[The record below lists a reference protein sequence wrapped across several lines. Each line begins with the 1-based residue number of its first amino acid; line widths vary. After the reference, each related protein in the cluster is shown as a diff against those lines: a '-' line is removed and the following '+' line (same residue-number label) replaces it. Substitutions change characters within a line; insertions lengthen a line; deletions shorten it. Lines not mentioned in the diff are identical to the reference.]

1 MLLADSEA
9 VTCGEGNYTMQIG
22 MVGLGRMGGN
32 IARRLVAGGHR
43 CTAYDRDPRQAGKLA
58 AADVEIV
65 QNLPGLVAAL
75 APPRAVWVMLPAG
88 DATETAIHSLSLLL
102 SPGDIVIDG
111 GNTFWEDDVRRA
123 TQLAESGIAY
133 VDVGTSGGI
142 WGLERGYSLMIGG
155 SPEPVTHLDPI
166 FQALAPGMGSAVP
179 TPGRQDGDRR
189 PEQGYVHAGPH
200 GAGHFAK
207 MVHNAI
213 EYGMMQAFAEGFDI
227 LRNAN
232 GLADQSAARF
242 QFNLSD
248 IAETWRRG
256 SVVSSWLLDLIAD
269 ALAKDGTLHHLEG
282 RVDDSGEGRWAVS
295 AAIKQGVPANV
306 LAAALNARFRSRHEH
321 TFGDKLL
328 SAMREEFGGH
338 READMASSP
347 NGGNTGLVQVGGHQ

>member
-1 MLLADSEA
+1 
-9 VTCGEGNYTMQIG
+9 MQIG
-22 MVGLGRMGGN
+22 IVGLGRMGGN
-32 IARRLVAGGHR
+32 IALRLMAGGHV
-43 CTAYDRDPRQAGKLA
+43 CVAFDHDPLQASKLA
-58 AADVEIV
+58 AAGVATAQD
-65 QNLPGLVAAL
+65 LPGLVAAL
-75 APPRAVWVMLPAG
+75 ARPRAVWVMLPAG

-102 SPGDIVIDG
+102 SPGDIIIDG

-123 TQLAESGIAY
+123 AQLAERKIAY
-133 VDVGTSGGI
+133 VDAGTSGGI

-155 SPEPVTHLDPI
+155 SPETVVYLDPL
-166 FQALAPGMGSAVP
+166 FKSLAPGVDSASRTLP
-179 TPGRQDGDRR
+179 SQAGDQR

-200 GAGHFAK
+200 GAGHFVK

-227 LRNAN
+227 LRNAS
-232 GLADQSAARF
+232 GLTDRGGDQF
-242 QFNLSD
+242 QLNLAD

-269 ALAKDGTLHHLEG
+269 ALAKDGSLQHLEG
-282 RVDDSGEGRWAVS
+282 QVDDSGEGRWAVS

-338 READMASSP
+338 REAIPASSL
-347 NGGNTGLVQVGGHQ
+347 GADRLGVAQTGAHR

>member
-1 MLLADSEA
+1 
-9 VTCGEGNYTMQIG
+9 MQIG
-22 MVGLGRMGGN
+22 IVGLGRMGGN
-32 IARRLVAGGHR
+32 IARRLLAAGHS
-43 CTAYDRDPRQAGKLA
+43 CVLYDRDPKQADKLSA
-58 AADVEIV
+58 AGAETAQD
-65 QNLPGLVAAL
+65 LPGLVAAL

-88 DATETAIHSLSLLL
+88 DATETAIASLSLLL
-102 SPGDIVIDG
+102 SPGDIIIDG

-123 TQLAESGIAY
+123 ALLAESGLAY

-155 SPEPVTHLDPI
+155 SPESVARLDPI
-166 FQALAPGMGSAVP
+166 FKALAPGIGLALRTMGRENAD
-179 TPGRQDGDRR
+179 QR

-227 LRNAN
+227 LRNAT
-232 GLADQSAARF
+232 GLTGQGPAQFR
-242 QFNLSD
+242 FNLAD

-269 ALAKDGTLHHLEG
+269 ALAKDGALQHLEG
-282 RVDDSGEGRWAVS
+282 QVDDSGEGRWAVS

-338 READMASSP
+338 REAALASS
-347 NGGNTGLVQVGGHQ
+347 GEIDGVGLREEDSVDAV

>member
-1 MLLADSEA
+1 
-9 VTCGEGNYTMQIG
+9 MQIG
-22 MVGLGRMGGN
+22 IVGLGRMGSN
-32 IARRLVAGGHR
+32 IARRLLAAGHA
-43 CTAYDRDPRQAGKLA
+43 CIAYDRDEQQTEKLA
-58 AADVEIV
+58 ASGAELV
-65 QNLPGLVAAL
+65 QDLPGLVAAL
-75 APPRAVWVMLPAG
+75 APPRAIWVMLPAG
-88 DATETAIHSLSLLL
+88 DATETAIRSLSLLL
-102 SPGDIVIDG
+102 APGDIIIDG

-123 TQLAESGIAY
+123 ADLAECGIAY

-155 SPEPVTHLDPI
+155 SPESVSHLDPI
-166 FQALAPGMGSAVP
+166 FQTLVPGTGSALP
-179 TPGRQDGDRR
+179 TPGRQDGDLR
-189 PEQGYVHAGPH
+189 PEQGYIHAGPH

-227 LRNAN
+227 LRNAK
-232 GLADQSAARF
+232 GLTDQGAAQF
-242 QFNLSD
+242 QFNLAD
-248 IAETWRRG
+248 IAEAWRRG

-269 ALAKDGTLHHLEG
+269 ALAKDGALQHLEG
-282 RVDDSGEGRWAVS
+282 QVDDSGEGRWAVS

-338 READMASSP
+338 REAVPASSQDVDK
-347 NGGNTGLVQVGGHQ
+347 TGLVEIGARQ

>member
-1 MLLADSEA
+1 
-9 VTCGEGNYTMQIG
+9 MQIG
-22 MVGLGRMGGN
+22 IVGLGRMGGN
-32 IARRLVAGGHR
+32 IARRLMAGGHS
-43 CTAYDRDPRQAGKLA
+43 CIAYDRDPQQVHKLA
-58 AADVEIV
+58 AAGTEAAQDLAE
-65 QNLPGLVAAL
+65 LVAAL
-75 APPRAVWVMLPAG
+75 APPRAVWIMLPAG
-88 DATETAIHSLSLLL
+88 DATETTIHSLALLL
-102 SPGDIVIDG
+102 SLGDIIIDG

-123 TQLAESGIAY
+123 ALLAESGIAY

-155 SPEPVTHLDPI
+155 SQESVTYLDPI
-166 FQALAPGMGSAVP
+166 FKSLAPGIGS
-179 TPGRQDGDRR
+179 TSRTMGRQNCDQR

-200 GAGHFAK
+200 GAGHFTK

-227 LRNAN
+227 LRNAS
-232 GLADQSAARF
+232 GLADKFS
-242 QFNLSD
+242 FNLAD

-269 ALAKDGTLHHLEG
+269 ALAKDGALLHLEG
-282 RVDDSGEGRWAVS
+282 QVDDSGEGRWAVS

-338 READMASSP
+338 REAALASSQGADTLGLAQ
-347 NGGNTGLVQVGGHQ
+347 NGERR

>member
-1 MLLADSEA
+1 
-9 VTCGEGNYTMQIG
+9 MQIG
-22 MVGLGRMGGN
+22 IVGLGRMGGN
-32 IARRLVAGGHR
+32 IARRLLAEGHN
-43 CTAYDRDPRQAGKLA
+43 CIAYDRDPQQADKLA
-58 AADVEIV
+58 AAGAVSAQD
-65 QNLPGLVAAL
+65 LPGLVAAL

-88 DATETAIHSLSLLL
+88 DATETAIDSLSLLL
-102 SPGDIVIDG
+102 SPSDTIIDG

-123 TQLAESGIAY
+123 ALLAEHGIAY

-155 SPEPVTHLDPI
+155 SLEPVARLDPI
-166 FQALAPGMGSAVP
+166 FKSLAPGIRSAVR
-179 TPGRQDGDRR
+179 TIGRQDADPR

-213 EYGMMQAFAEGFDI
+213 EYGMMQSFAEGFDI
-227 LRNAN
+227 LRNAK
-232 GLADQSAARF
+232 GLAPQGADQF
-242 QFNLSD
+242 QFNLAD

-269 ALAKDGTLHHLEG
+269 ALAKDGALLHLEG
-282 RVDDSGEGRWAVS
+282 QVDDSGEGRWAVS
-295 AAIKQGVPANV
+295 TAIKQGVPANV

-338 READMASSP
+338 REVIPAPSQDVDK
-347 NGGNTGLVQVGGHQ
+347 TGLVKIGARQ

>member
-1 MLLADSEA
+1 
-9 VTCGEGNYTMQIG
+9 MQIG
-22 MVGLGRMGGN
+22 IVGLGRMGGN
-32 IARRLVAGGHR
+32 IALRLMAGGHA
-43 CTAYDRDPRQAGKLA
+43 CIAYDRDPQQSGKLA
-58 AADVEIV
+58 AAGVEIA
-65 QNLPGLVAAL
+65 QDLPGLVASL
-75 APPRAVWVMLPAG
+75 THPRAVWVMLPAG
-88 DATETAIHSLSLLL
+88 DATEAAIHSLALLL

-123 TQLAESGIAY
+123 AQLAESGIAY

-155 SPEPVTHLDPI
+155 SPESVTLLDPV
-166 FQALAPGMGSAVP
+166 FKTLAPGIGSASR
-179 TPGRQDGDRR
+179 TTGRVDADQR
-189 PEQGYVHAGPH
+189 PEHGYVHAGPH

-227 LRNAN
+227 LRNVT
-232 GLADQSAARF
+232 GLADQGGAQFRF
-242 QFNLSD
+242 DLAD

-269 ALAKDGTLHHLEG
+269 ALAKDGALQHLEG
-282 RVDDSGEGRWAVS
+282 QVDDSGEGRWAVS

-321 TFGDKLL
+321 TFADKLL

-338 READMASSP
+338 REAALASLQGAGSP
-347 NGGNTGLVQVGGHQ
+347 GENSNDVR